1 MPAAK
6 PEEFST
12 QSKACTIHR
21 FHQEFLSNIFQPIG
35 SLIAML
41 VFVEITESLPFA
53 SCMAPHQDQRRMP
66 DYKCIHEYLCI
77 CIVVCGRRLLLLPIG
92 KNIYGPLQKAVPGCS
107 SE

>member
-21 FHQEFLSNIFQPIG
+21 FRQEFSSNIFQPIG
-35 SLIAML
+35 SLTAML

-66 DYKCIHEYLCI
+66 GYKCIREYLCI
-77 CIVVCGRRLLLLPIG
+77 CIGCVREAPLVASHRKKHIWAASESRAGLLF
-92 KNIYGPLQKAVPGCS
+92 
-107 SE
+107 